1 MIINRL
7 TGEIKMIEDDGVNY
21 IQELWIVPPD
31 QVSAVQANII
41 GAQDFTGQGR

>member
-7 TGEIKMIEDDGVNY
+7 TSEINMIEDDGVNY

-31 QVSAVQANII
+31 QVGTVQANIA
-41 GAQDFTGQGR
+41 GA